1 MKMHDECIPCLVSQ
15 VIKTAHLTRAQDRET
30 LYKQVFAYMSQL
42 DFNKTNPEVAGD
54 TYAML
59 KRHIGNNDPYKEV
72 RDYFNDLIMQL
83 MPSIRTKIEAA
94 DDPFKA
100 ALQYA
105 SAANIIDFSPAHSG
119 ELVTTE
125 TVTELLDQATN
136 MPFVIDHT
144 KQLQTDLSN
153 AKTLLYLGDNCGEI
167 CLDKL
172 LIETIKRQNPN
183 LQIYFGVRGA
193 PVVNDSTEE
202 DAYKIGMD
210 ELARIISNG
219 DISQGTVIEHTSP
232 EFQAIYHNADLII
245 AKGQANYETLSD
257 RIDQNIYFMLITKCK
272 VIANDIGVPEKSL
285 VCLNHRPQ
293 TDTPQYNPDAA
304 HPHKEVSNL

>member
-15 VIKTAHLTRAQDRET
+15 VIKTAHLTEAQDRET
-30 LYKQVFAYMSQL
+30 LYKQVFAYMATL

-59 KRHIGNNDPYKEV
+59 KKHIGNDDPYKEV

-83 MPSIRTKIEAA
+83 LPSIRAKIETA

-105 SAANIIDFSPAHSG
+105 SAANIIDFSPAQSG
-119 ELVTTE
+119 ELVTPE
-125 TVTELLDQATN
+125 TVTELLDQATTL
-136 MPFVIDHT
+136 PFVIDHT
-144 KQLQTDLSN
+144 KQLRADLSH

-172 LIETIKRQNPN
+172 LIELIKQQNPE

-202 DAYKIGMD
+202 DAYKVGMN
-210 ELARIISNG
+210 EYATIISNG

-232 EFQAIYHNADLII
+232 AFQKIYYNADLVI

-257 RIDQNIYFMLITKCK
+257 RLDQNIYFMLITKCQ
-272 VIANDIGVPEKSL
+272 VIANDIGVPQRSL
-285 VCLNHRPQ
+285 VCLNHPR
-293 TDTPQYNPDAA
+293 
-304 HPHKEVSNL
+304 K

>member
-15 VIKTAHLTRAQDRET
+15 VIKTAHLTGAQDRET

-59 KRHIGNNDPYKEV
+59 KKHIGNDDPYKEV
-72 RDYFNDLIMQL
+72 RDYFNNLIMQL
-83 MPSIRTKIEAA
+83 MPAIRGKIEAA
-94 DDPFKA
+94 ADPFKA

-144 KQLQTDLSN
+144 KQLQADLSH
-153 AKTLLYLGDNCGEI
+153 ARTLLYLGDNCGEI

-172 LIETIKRQNPN
+172 LIENIKHQNPN
-183 LQIYFGVRGA
+183 LQVYFGVRGA

-202 DAYKIGMD
+202 DAYKVGID
-210 ELARIISNG
+210 EYATIISNG

-232 EFQAIYHNADLII
+232 AFQEIYHKADLVI

-257 RIDQNIYFMLITKCK
+257 RLDQNIYFMLITKCK
-272 VIANDIGVPEKSL
+272 VIANDIGVPERSL
-285 VCLNHRPQ
+285 VCLNH
-293 TDTPQYNPDAA
+293 
-304 HPHKEVSNL
+304 PHKEDTTL

>member
-15 VIKTAHLTRAQDRET
+15 VIKTAHLTGAQDRET
-30 LYKQVFAYMSQL
+30 LYKQVFAYMATL

-59 KRHIGNNDPYKEV
+59 KKHIGNDDPYKEV
-72 RDYFNDLIMQL
+72 RDYFNNLILQL
-83 MPSIRTKIEAA
+83 LPKIRARIEIAA
-94 DDPFKA
+94 DPFKA

-125 TVTELLDQATN
+125 TVTELLDQATTL
-136 MPFVIDHT
+136 PFVIDHT
-144 KQLQTDLSN
+144 KQLQTDLKK

-172 LIETIKRQNPN
+172 LIENIKHQNPDLN
-183 LQIYFGVRGA
+183 IYFGVRGA

-202 DAYKIGMD
+202 DAYKVGMN
-210 ELARIISNG
+210 ELATIVSNG
-219 DISQGTVIEHTSP
+219 DISQGSVIEHTSP
-232 EFQAIYHNADLII
+232 EFQEIYHKADLVI

-257 RIDQNIYFMLITKCK
+257 RLDQNIYFMLITKCK
-272 VIANDIGVPEKSL
+272 VIANDIGVPERSL
-285 VCLNHRPQ
+285 VCLNHPRKE
-293 TDTPQYNPDAA
+293 DTA
-304 HPHKEVSNL
+304 L

>member
-15 VIKTAHLTRAQDRET
+15 VIKTAHLTGAQDRET
-30 LYKQVFAYMSQL
+30 LYKQVFAYMATL

-59 KRHIGNNDPYKEV
+59 KKHIGNEDPYQEV
-72 RDYFNDLIMQL
+72 RNYFNNLILQL
-83 MPSIRTKIEAA
+83 LPDIRSKIEAA

-125 TVTELLDQATN
+125 NVMELIEQATTL
-136 MPFVIDHT
+136 PFVIDHT
-144 KQLQTDLSN
+144 AQLRTDLSH

-172 LIETIKRQNPN
+172 LIENIKHQNPN

-202 DAYKIGMD
+202 DAYKVGMN
-210 ELARIISNG
+210 EYATIISNG

-232 EFQAIYHNADLII
+232 EFQEIYHKADLVI

-257 RIDQNIYFMLITKCK
+257 RLDQNIYFMLITKCK
-272 VIANDIGVPEKSL
+272 VIANDIGVPERSL
-285 VCLNHRPQ
+285 VCLNHP
-293 TDTPQYNPDAA
+293 N
-304 HPHKEVSNL
+304 KEVTSL